1 MILKS
6 FVKTLPQTLNW
17 HKERCETFSSLVIG
31 LIDQGN
37 VQHHAL
43 TPGLAGTPGLFKSKL
58 ERIRRF
64 FAYQEI
70 DYKAF
75 AWATVMSVF
84 KKIPKMHLIL
94 DRTSWKFGKKDINYL
109 VLTGT
114 VGSVT
119 VPLFWSLLDHQGC
132 SNAAQRVHLLD
143 QFKETFGLDC
153 ILSFTADR
161 EFVGKEWLSYLH
173 SHDIPFFIRL
183 KDNRVIDWGQNQK
196 RPLKDFFAHL
206 EEGEERALYTMINTL
221 DLLVVGKRVKGEF
234 VVICSNVKNPKKV
247 LKTYSLRWKIERC
260 FLQMKTNGFNLENTH
275 MTLIDR
281 LMKLMCVVT
290 VAIFMA
296 SLCGLTLKSPFK
308 KTVGSPLYSYFT
320 RGLRA
325 LKFILLKPGGPQFL
339 VPYDLSILSEG

>member
-6 FVKTLPQTLNW
+6 FVKTLAQTLNW

-43 TPGLAGTPGLFKSKL
+43 TRGLIGVPGLFKSKL

-64 FAYQEI
+64 FAYQGI

-75 AWATVMSVF
+75 ALATVLSVF
-84 KKIPKMHLIL
+84 KTIPKMHLIL
-94 DRTSWKFGKKDINYL
+94 DRTNWKFGKKDINYL
-109 VLTGT
+109 VLTAT

-119 VPLFWSLLDHQGC
+119 LPLFWSLLDHQGC
-132 SNAAQRVHLLD
+132 SNAAQRIHLMD

-161 EFVGKEWLSYLH
+161 EFIGKEWLTYLYDH
-173 SHDIPFFIRL
+173 KIPFFIRL
-183 KDNRVIDWGQNQK
+183 KDNRVIDWGRNQK
-196 RPLKDFFAHL
+196 RPLKDFFVHL
-206 EEGEERALYTMINTL
+206 EEDEERALYTMINKL
-221 DLLVVGKRVKGEF
+221 DLLVVGKRIKGEF
-234 VVICSNVKNPKKV
+234 VVICSNIKNPKKV
-247 LKTYSLRWKIERC
+247 LKTYRRRWQIERC

-275 MTLIDR
+275 MTHIDR

-290 VAIFMA
+290 VAIFIA
-296 SLCGLTLKSPFK
+296 SLCGLTQKCPFK
-308 KTVGSPLYSYFT
+308 KTVGTPLYSHFT
-320 RGLRA
+320 MGLRA
-325 LKFILLKPGGPQFL
+325 LKAILLKPPGAQFL
-339 VPYDLSILSEG
+339 VPDNLLIFSEG